1 MIISLDYGSDIPI
14 YLQIRNEIV
23 KGIGTGGLK
32 FGEQLPTV
40 RSLAADTGVNAMTV
54 NKAYALLKSQGYI
67 TADRRRGAC
76 VCARDAMPSIKGTGR
91 MEQELLLLTSE
102 AAIGGLSRD
111 EFIKICESCYPD
123 LTVPKPT

>member
-1 MIISLDYGSDIPI
+1 MIISLDYRSDIPI

-54 NKAYALLKSQGYI
+54 NKA
-67 TADRRRGAC
+67 
-76 VCARDAMPSIKGTGR
+76 
-91 MEQELLLLTSE
+91 
-102 AAIGGLSRD
+102 
-111 EFIKICESCYPD
+111 
-123 LTVPKPT
+123 

>member
-1 MIISLDYGSDIPI
+1 MIISLDYRSDIPI

-54 NKAYALLKSQGYI
+54 NKAYALLKSQGEYYRGPQKGRLRLCEGRN
-67 TADRRRGAC
+67 AFYKRHRQNGAGAAPFNQRSRNRRSLQR
-76 VCARDAMPSIKGTGR
+76 
-91 MEQELLLLTSE
+91 
-102 AAIGGLSRD
+102 
-111 EFIKICESCYPD
+111 
-123 LTVPKPT
+123 

>member
-1 MIISLDYGSDIPI
+1 MIISLDYRSDIPI

-67 TADRRRGAC
+67 ATDRRKGTC
-76 VCARDAMPSIKGTGR
+76 VCARDAMHSTKGAGKI
-91 MEQELLLLTSE
+91 EQELILLTSE
-102 AAIGGLSRD
+102 AAIGGISRD
-111 EFIKICESCYPD
+111 EFLQMCESCYPD
-123 LTVPKPT
+123 LSIPDRT